1 MKSKKMINASQPTAP
16 HISHSNARKAPES
29 TFLSSAQKQQAPS
42 AAAAGGPPTASTS
55 TNNANNKKRALVTS
69 NGLKKLKMQ
78 VLQSTTS
85 P

>member
-16 HISHSNARKAPES
+16 HISHSNTRKAPES

-42 AAAAGGPPTASTS
+42 AAAGGPPTASTS
-55 TNNANNKKRALVTS
+55 TNNTNNKKRALVTS